1 MFLSPEENEQET
13 PPNSRK
19 IKFFSKY
26 LNFANS
32 LVHVHTSPMGKR
44 FQEFVINIVIS
55 MFYVLWRNYY
65 FAYPSI
71 PNIAKISVCYSI
83 YFDSRKEYNQY
94 WCREKHIKTVN
105 VIMKRS
111 TWTVNLRQSSSSACM
126 LLNQHC

>member
-1 MFLSPEENEQET
+1 MFLTPEENEQET

-55 MFYVLWRNYY
+55 VFM
-65 FAYPSI
+65 
-71 PNIAKISVCYSI
+71 CYDEI
-83 YFDSRKEYNQY
+83 TIL
-94 WCREKHIKTVN
+94 HIHLFQT
-105 VIMKRS
+105 
-111 TWTVNLRQSSSSACM
+111 
-126 LLNQHC
+126 

>member
-32 LVHVHTSPMGKR
+32 LVHVHPSPMGKR

-71 PNIAKISVCYSI
+71 PNIAKISLCYSI

-105 VIMKRS
+105 VIIKMNSKPSPKLFISMHVIES
-111 TWTVNLRQSSSSACM
+111 T
-126 LLNQHC
+126 LLKS

>member
-1 MFLSPEENEQET
+1 MFLTPEENEQET

-32 LVHVHTSPMGKR
+32 FVHVHTSPMGKR

-55 MFYVLWRNYY
+55 MFYVLWRNCY

-71 PNIAKISVCYSI
+71 PNIAKISLCYSI

-105 VIMKRS
+105 VIIKRS